1 MDVAST
7 RPVVLAGIEPAPLRF
22 RCRAK
27 RQKGATGFK
36 TKHLFPRR
44 LVPFTRIA
52 FTCEFQRPS
61 LVMTAHTA
69 AFCSQAGKYQSA
81 LFPMKFFK

>member
-1 MDVAST
+1 MVTLT

-27 RQKGATGFK
+27 RQKGQPASRPCD
-36 TKHLFPRR
+36 LFPRR

-52 FTCEFQRPS
+52 FTCEFQRPG
-61 LVMTAHTA
+61 LVMAAHTA
-69 AFCSQAGKYQSA
+69 AICSQAGKYQSA
-81 LFPMKFFK
+81 LFPILLFT